1 MPADVSVVIPTFNRS
16 IEVMRAIAS
25 IREPDLTVE
34 VIVVDDGS
42 TDDTRERLRSWKDV
56 RYLRLSRNKGQ
67 AAARNAGIAAASSP
81 YVAFLDSDD
90 WRLPGTLS
98 LQLARLQARPECALV
113 YGRYSYVGHPSI
125 GQLRSS
131 LPEGDVYT
139 DLLRFNIIAPSTAM
153 LRVGVLREIGGFD
166 PRYRRSEEWD
176 LWLRICARY
185 HVCAVDEEVAVISPP
200 IDSSHASG
208 DPVKIEWTSVRVLRE
223 HLRSRHCRSMDPAK
237 RRRTQ
242 RTFRRLR
249 IDLMLWKV
257 LTRGPRPSPAMKL
270 RCALACVV
278 LDPCYMLG
286 RRNLKNVAKL
296 LTPFGSS
303 DARHVGRLAR

>member
-1 MPADVSVVIPTFNRS
+1 VPADVSVVIPTYNRS
-16 IEVMRAIAS
+16 VEVERAIVS
-25 IREPDLTVE
+25 IREPDLAVE
-34 VIVVDDGS
+34 IIVVDDGS
-42 TDDTRERLRSWKDV
+42 TDDTCERLRSRQDV
-56 RYLRLSRNKGQ
+56 RYLRLSRNTGQ
-67 AAARNAGIAAASSP
+67 AAARNAGVAAASSQ

-98 LQLARLQARPECALV
+98 WQLAHLQARPECALV
-113 YGRYSYVGHPSI
+113 YGRYSYVDQPPV

-131 LPEGDVYT
+131 LPEGDVYQ
-139 DLLRFNIIAPSTAM
+139 DLLRFNIIAPSTAI
-153 LRVGVLREIGGFD
+153 LRANVLRKVGGFD

-185 HVCAVDEEVAVISPP
+185 HVCAVDEEVAIISPP

-223 HLRSRHCRSMDPAK
+223 HLRSRHCRSMDIK
-237 RRRTQ
+237 ERRCTQ

-257 LTRGPRPSPAMKL
+257 LTRGPRPSPGLRL
-270 RCALACVV
+270 RCAFACIA
-278 LDPCYMLG
+278 LDPCYMLH

-296 LTPFGSS
+296 LTPFGSG
-303 DARHVGRLAR
+303 DARWVGSLTR